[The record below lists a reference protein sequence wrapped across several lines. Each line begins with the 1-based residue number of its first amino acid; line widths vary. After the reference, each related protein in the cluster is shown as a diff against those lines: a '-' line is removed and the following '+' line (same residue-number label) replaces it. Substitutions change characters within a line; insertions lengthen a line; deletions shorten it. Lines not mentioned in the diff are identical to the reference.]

1 VNNAEKK
8 CWAEQLKTRHTQN
21 EPEVHGV
28 ELVLPGSHGNPEAQK
43 VRKRKGQLPAVAAIA
58 AIAAIPTTSAATATA
73 IATIASATTTT
84 AAAVSTTSAAAT
96 RAFGLGTRFIHNK
109 IPAAKILTVQAGHG
123 AIRFFIVSNFDE
135 SEAARLPSET
145 ITNQTDG

>member
-1 VNNAEKK
+1 M
-8 CWAEQLKTRHTQN
+8 LGGTTKTRHTQN

-73 IATIASATTTT
+73 IATIASATTT
-84 AAAVSTTSAAAT
+84 AAAVTTTSSSAT
-96 RAFGLGTRFIHNK
+96 RAFGLRTRFIHNK

-123 AIRFFIVSNFDE
+123 AIGFFIVSNFDE
-135 SEAARLPSET
+135 SETARLPCET
-145 ITNQTDG
+145 ITNQTDS